1 MTDTPRTRAHL
12 VLADGTVFE
21 GESFAKK
28 GVVTGE
34 AVFSTPATGYEESI
48 TDPSFYGQ
56 VLVLTSPEIG
66 NVGITLN
73 DAESRDG
80 APKIRALVT
89 RSLSPIPSN
98 YRSRTTLEAYLE
110 EHGVVGIT
118 GVDTRRLTHHLRTH
132 GSQACA
138 VGTAPVVDLAKAA
151 REAPSMEGQNLLP
164 FVTPTEAYSF
174 SEGRGEWKGDERPNM
189 APAEGPKPKVVV
201 LDFGTKKNIL
211 RHLVDLGCDVTVVP
225 ASASASD
232 VLAHDPDGIFLTNG
246 PGDPATA
253 TEAIATVKALLG
265 TRPVYGI
272 CLGHQLL
279 GLALGGRTFK
289 LKFGHRGVNQPVVE
303 VSTNK
308 VEITAQNHGFCVDAD
323 SLPAEVVAT
332 HRHLNDGTLEGLE
345 VPRLRA
351 ASVQFHPEAAAGPH
365 DSAGFFGR
373 FLHAVLEHRSQRTS
387 PPA

>member
-1 MTDTPRTRAHL
+1 MSDTSRSSAHL

-21 GESFAKK
+21 GEAFGARTAS
-28 GVVTGE
+28 VVTGE

-66 NVGITLN
+66 NVGITLD

-80 APKIRALVT
+80 APKLRALVT
-89 RSLSPIPSN
+89 RSLSPIASN
-98 YRSRTTLEAYLE
+98 YRSRETLDAYLAR
-110 EHGVVGIT
+110 HGVVGIT

-138 VGTAPVVDLAKAA
+138 VGTASVAELTKAA

-164 FVTPTEAYSF
+164 FVTPSEPYRFT
-174 SEGRGEWKGDERPNM
+174 EGRGEWRTDLPVTRASG
-189 APAEGPKPKVVV
+189 PAPKVVV
-201 LDFGTKKNIL
+201 MDFGTKRNIL
-211 RHLVDLGCDVTVVP
+211 RHLVDLGCEVTVVP
-225 ASASASD
+225 ASASAGD
-232 VLAHDPDGIFLTNG
+232 VLALDPDGIFLTNG
-246 PGDPATA
+246 PGDPAAA
-253 TEAIATVKALLG
+253 TSAIATVKDLLG
-265 TRPVYGI
+265 TRPLFGI

-303 VSTNK
+303 IATNK
-308 VEITAQNHGFCVDAD
+308 VEITAQNHGFCVDAA
-323 SLPAEVVAT
+323 SLPSEVVAT
-332 HRHLNDGTLEGLE
+332 HRHLNDGTLEGLA

-365 DSAGFFGR
+365 DSQGFFGR
-373 FLHAVLEHRSQRTS
+373 FLEAVLEHQASR
-387 PPA
+387 PHA